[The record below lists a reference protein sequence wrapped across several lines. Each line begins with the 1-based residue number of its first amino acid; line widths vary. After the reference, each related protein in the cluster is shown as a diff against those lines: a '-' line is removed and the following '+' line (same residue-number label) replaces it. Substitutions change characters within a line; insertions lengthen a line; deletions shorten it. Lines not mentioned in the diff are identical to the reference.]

1 LLILICFVLFL
12 IVYRYA
18 YIIKFAL
25 YVIVAI
31 VVVVDGM
38 KEKKSK
44 LLNEACRPMPGAE
57 EAVEELHRERKSD
70 EKRLERKMPKNKKI
84 T

>member
-1 LLILICFVLFL
+1 MLILICFVLFL
-12 IVYRYA
+12 IIYRYV
-18 YIIKFAL
+18 YIIIFVL

-38 KEKKSK
+38 KEKSK

-57 EAVEELHRERKSD
+57 EAVEELHQERKSD